1 MELGINKAGFQ
12 IAKNKDGTKNRL
24 LLQVEII
31 PDDVRTVELIN
42 QAGEDTNPA
51 EGCRVIVADIK
62 GFLAAIGITDDL
74 EPEVDPGE
82 KEIYSTDSPA
92 TTKKARMKFGADGL
106 ITIKNEIEVL
116 ITVLSDFIDEIKN
129 IQTIGSPANHTV
141 SPASQALLDAIKIR
155 FENIFGS

>member
-1 MELGINKAGFQ
+1 MELGIIKGF
-12 IAKNKDGTKNRL
+12 KVDRNKDSTANSL

-31 PDDVRTVELIN
+31 PEDVRTVEMIS

-51 EGCRVIVADIK
+51 EDCRVFVIDASK
-62 GFLAAIGITDDL
+62 GYQVGIATTDDL
-74 EPEVDPGE
+74 ESEVDPGE

-92 TTKKARMKFGADGL
+92 TTKKARLKLGADGL

-116 ITVLSDFIDEIKN
+116 ATVLSDFIDEIKA

-141 SPASQALLDAIKIR
+141 SPASQALLEAIKTR
-155 FENIFGS
+155 LNNLFGS